1 MLVVSHRHAVLERA
15 DQVIELNEGRRV
27 ADVARPGASV
37 RWIDDHCHLHRDLAI
52 ADEQVAAAAEA
63 GVERLITVGCDPE
76 QSADYIDIA
85 RRHPGTV
92 FATVGVHPHDAKDG
106 LGGIEALLGE
116 PEVVAVGECGLD
128 FHYDHSPRDVQ
139 AEVFAA
145 QIALAHQHDLTL
157 VIHTREAW
165 PETFD
170 ILAAEGVPART
181 VFHCF
186 SGGPDEARRCLDL
199 GAMLSFS
206 GIVSFPSAT
215 DLHDAARL
223 CPLDRLLVETDS
235 PYLAPVPH
243 RGKKNQPAWVVEVGS
258 CAGRAQGRRTGR
270 CRPSRHGA
278 RRMPPTGCPRD
289 SPANRR
295 S

>member
-1 MLVVSHRHAVLERA
+1 M
-15 DQVIELNEGRRV
+15 
-27 ADVARPGASV
+27 P
-37 RWIDDHCHLHRDLAI
+37 RWIDDHCHLHRDVAI

-170 ILAAEGVPART
+170 ILAAEGVPSRT

-206 GIVSFPSAT
+206 GIVSFPVR
-215 DLHDAARL
+215 HR
-223 CPLDRLLVETDS
+223 PPRRR
-235 PYLAPVPH
+235 PPVPDGAPAGGD
-243 RGKKNQPAWVVEVGS
+243 RQPVPGARCPTG
-258 CAGRAQGRRTGR
+258 ARRTSRPGWWTWAAPW
-270 CRPSRHGA
+270 RPSRASSRKMSPGRHGA
-278 RRMPPTGCPRD
+278 RRMPPTACPRD
-289 SPANRR
+289 SPTNKR